1 MGTGRH
7 TPTTGSTARTRA
19 TPSIPMAVVTP
30 AAESSTDAATPSDDE
45 RPARLALVR
54 ALTGVRFRILG
65 WFVLLLIAAIVG
77 SLLVQRAVLDRRLT
91 TETDELLAKEIEG
104 LRNLAADQPTDVRA
118 VFAGFLDS
126 HVPARG
132 ESYLTIV
139 DGRVDK
145 TLGDAARAVLAVPGV
160 PRRFADL
167 TSPSRGWLDTDGG
180 RARYLAVPVR
190 VGGDTAGVFV
200 ATRVPEESRRAIS
213 DALRVGAL
221 VSLSVLLLTAILA
234 WAIAGRVLNPVR
246 LVTETARSI
255 SETDLRKRIP
265 VENDDEVGELATTF
279 NAMLDRLEAGIDA
292 QRQFVSDAGHELR
305 TPITVIRGHL
315 EVLGDDPKERAET
328 VDLVTDELDRMARM
342 VNDLLLLAKAERP
355 GFLTPDTVHVGE
367 LLHEVSMKASAL
379 APRDWRVE
387 GYAANLSVVAD
398 RQRLTQALMNMASN
412 AVAHTDEG
420 DTIAFGA
427 EARSGGL
434 HVWVRDTGAGIPVE
448 DQQRIFERFAR
459 GRLTRRDPSGS
470 GLGLAIVKA
479 IAEAHGGRVTVDS
492 RPGEGATFTITLPP
506 SPHEVIDLRTTTTT

>member
-1 MGTGRH
+1 
-7 TPTTGSTARTRA
+7 
-19 TPSIPMAVVTP
+19 MAVVAP
-30 AAESSTDAATPSDDE
+30 AAESPADASIRSDDQ
-45 RPARLALVR
+45 RPARLAIVR
-54 ALTGVRFRILG
+54 AVTGVRFRILG

-91 TETDELLAKEIEG
+91 TETDELLAKEVEG

-139 DGRVDK
+139 DGRIDK
-145 TLGDAARAVLAVPGV
+145 TLGGNAARAILAVPGV
-160 PRRFADL
+160 PQRFADL
-167 TSPSRGWLDTDGG
+167 TSPSRGWMDTDGG
-180 RARYLAVPVR
+180 RARYLAVPIR
-190 VGGDTAGVFV
+190 TNGETAGVFV
-200 ATRVPEESRRAIS
+200 ATRLPEESRRAIS

-221 VSLSVLLLTAILA
+221 VSLSVLFLTAILA

-255 SETDLRKRIP
+255 SETDLRQRIP

-355 GFLTPDTVHVGE
+355 GFLAPDTVHLGE

-434 HVWVRDTGAGIPVE
+434 HVWVRDTGAGIPFE

-459 GRLTRRDPSGS
+459 GRLARRDPHGS
-470 GLGLAIVKA
+470 GLGLAIVRA

-492 RPGEGATFTITLPP
+492 RPGEGATFTITLPA
-506 SPHEVIDLRTTTTT
+506 SAHEVIDLRTT